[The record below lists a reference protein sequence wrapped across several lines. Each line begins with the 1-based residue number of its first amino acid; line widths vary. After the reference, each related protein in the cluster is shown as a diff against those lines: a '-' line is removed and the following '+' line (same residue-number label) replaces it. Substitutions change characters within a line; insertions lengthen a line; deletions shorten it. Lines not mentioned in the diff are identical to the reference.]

1 MVSASGRRGQVLH
14 AHKRGVSLRRACA
27 LYRVTRSA
35 LRYESKREK
44 ADVPVLAQV
53 RAMAARYP
61 SNGYRLVREFLKR
74 DGLSLSAKRTYRL
87 WRAAK
92 LQLPRKRARKRVA
105 TSRPRPTPPTTYNHV
120 WAIDF
125 VFDACA
131 DGRQIKCLTVIDEWT
146 RECLAI
152 DVAGSLRSRRVVEVL
167 AALVSTRG
175 APRFLRADNGPE
187 FVSRALVTWMADEN
201 IETAFTDPGKP
212 WQNGVNESFNGTFRN
227 ECLGREWF
235 RNRTEAAAVIA
246 AWRAHYNDKRP
257 HSSLRYLT
265 PRNLTTK
272 MRPRVSEFSESKR
285 LKEGESRA
293 C

>member
-1 MVSASGRRGQVLH
+1 MVSASGRRAQVLH
-14 AHKRGVSLRRACA
+14 AFKRGVSVRRACA

-44 ADVPVLAQV
+44 ADAPALERV

-74 DGLSLSAKRTYRL
+74 DGLPMSAKRTYRL
-87 WRAAK
+87 WRLAK
-92 LQLPRKRARKRVA
+92 LQLPRKRGRKRVA
-105 TSRPRPTPPTTYNHV
+105 TTRPRPTPPAARNHV

-167 AALVSTRG
+167 SALVSTHG
-175 APRFLRADNGPE
+175 APQFLRADNGPE
-187 FVSRALVTWMADEN
+187 FISSALVTWMADEK
-201 IETAFTDPGKP
+201 IGTAFTDPGKP

-235 RNRTEAAAVIA
+235 RNRTEAVAVIA
-246 AWRAHYNDKRP
+246 GWRAHYNDVRP
-257 HSSLRYLT
+257 HSSLSYLT
-265 PRNLTTK
+265 PNEFRRKYTDSLPRN
-272 MRPRVSEFSESKR
+272 REPNF
-285 LKEGESRA
+285 
-293 C
+293 

>member
-44 ADVPVLAQV
+44 ADGPVLAQV

-265 PRNLTTK
+265 PT
-272 MRPRVSEFSESKR
+272 EFGGKYTDSTRETESQ
-285 LKEGESRA
+285 LSRI
-293 C
+293 